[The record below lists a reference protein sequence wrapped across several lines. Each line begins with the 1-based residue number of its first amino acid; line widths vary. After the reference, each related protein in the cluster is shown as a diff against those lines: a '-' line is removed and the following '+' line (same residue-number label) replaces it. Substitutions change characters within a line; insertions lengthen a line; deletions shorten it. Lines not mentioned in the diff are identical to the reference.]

1 MNTFDDAL
9 AKMARPLAALVFGA
23 FLLGGCTGIASKTL
37 NVLAKPI
44 LGLGVK
50 DANTTLKWVKV
61 QEAAGRLTEANVKLA
76 KACPEAVLAV
86 DALRAQ
92 IAGDEDEKIKGF
104 KGLIYLATKARFGQS
119 IKQEATFRVQE
130 LIAACGKLIPA
141 DRMIRGF

>member
-9 AKMARPLAALVFGA
+9 AKMARPLAALVLGG
-23 FLLGGCTGIASKTL
+23 FLLGGCTSIASKTL

-50 DANTTLKWVKV
+50 DANTTLAWVKV
-61 QEAAGRLTEANVKLA
+61 QEAAGRLTEPNVKLA
-76 KACPEAVLAV
+76 KACPEAVLAL

-92 IAGDEDEKIKGF
+92 IAGQEEEKIEGF

-119 IKQEATFRVQE
+119 IKQEATFLVQG
-130 LIAACGKLIPA
+130 LIAACGPLIPA
-141 DRMIRGF
+141 DRLIRGF